1 MKNKTYSRK
10 QGFTLLEV
18 LIAVGILGIGIIA
31 VMGLFPNSLRH
42 ARAAAERNAAT
53 TAASSELGRLRAL
66 NNTSDIRTW
75 IANSPIKNVDAVHD
89 AYALYDAYGATVT
102 RFPGTDELFRVTYR
116 VKMSD
121 GRYES
126 YVTYV
131 TEQ

>member
-1 MKNKTYSRK
+1 MKNKAYSRK

-42 ARAAAERNAAT
+42 ARAAAERNAAS
-53 TAASSELGRLRAL
+53 TAANSELSRVRAL
-66 NNTSDIRTW
+66 NNVSDIRRW
-75 IANSPIKNVDAVHD
+75 IADSGIKTVGTIHET
-89 AYALYDAYGATVT
+89 YALYDACGATVT
-102 RFPGTDELFRVTYR
+102 RFPGSEDLFRVTYR
-116 VKMSD
+116 VKMHD